1 MNKNTRLF
9 NIQLFAEE
17 NVTMAADMEPAISI
31 DHASRFATN
40 IQELQKVL
48 GITELTP
55 MSAGNVVK
63 IYKLEQV
70 NTPEQVGE
78 GEVIGLTKFQRK
90 LARSIELGF
99 KKYRKETTIE
109 DIQKVGRDKAINDTD
124 EKLIA
129 KIQKEI
135 KNRFFASFAAGT
147 GKASGS
153 NLQGVLAAIWGQL
166 QKVYEDEDVTPIYM
180 VSSDDVA
187 DYLGTA
193 QVTLQ
198 TAFGFSYIENFLGLG
213 TVLVSPALTKGT
225 VYGTAKEN
233 INGVFAPASSGD
245 VGVTLGLTADST
257 GLIGTK
263 HYIDNTTSN
272 PGTLILSAIE
282 FYLELL
288 DGVIVGTITGS
299 TDA

>member
-1 MNKNTRLF
+1 MKKTLF
-9 NIQLFAEE
+9 DLQIFAEE

-31 DHASRFATN
+31 DHASRFAGN
-40 IQELQKVL
+40 IKELQKVL
-48 GITELTP
+48 GITEMTSMP
-55 MSAGNVVK
+55 AGNNIR

-78 GEVIGLTKFQRK
+78 GEVIKLTKFKRTI
-90 LARSIELGF
+90 ARNIELGF
-99 KKYRKETTIE
+99 KKFRKETTID

-129 KIQKEI
+129 GIQKDI
-135 KNRFFASFAAGT
+135 KNRFFASFAEGT
-147 GKASGS
+147 GRASGTT
-153 NLQGVLAAIWGQL
+153 LQATLAAIWGKL
-166 QKVYEDEDVTPIYM
+166 QKVYEDTDITPIYM

-187 DYLGTA
+187 EYLGTA

-213 TVLVSPALTKGT
+213 TVIVSPALAKGT

-233 INGVFAPASSGD
+233 INGAYAPASSGD
-245 VGVTLGLTADST
+245 VGATVGLTTDST
-257 GLIGTK
+257 GFIGTK
-263 HYIDNTTSN
+263 HYIDNTTAN
-272 PGTLILSAIE
+272 PGTLILSAVV

-288 DGVIVGTITGS
+288 DGVVVGTIG